1 MLVKVY
7 MSLKPQLTKRS
18 NIIIIDDEEAT
29 VDFAAVILKEIGF
42 ERVKTFTSVKKFTDS
57 DLIFNAELIF
67 LDINLHDMNGL
78 VLLAWI
84 KVKRPSAAVVMFS
97 GDTRIELVKEAK
109 KLGATSFLS
118 KLELDKN
125 IRKLFNKWNVDYP
138 LV

>member
-1 MLVKVY
+1 

-29 VDFAAVILKEIGF
+29 VHFAAVILKEIGF

-109 KLGATSFLS
+109 KVRRNKFFIQ
-118 KLELDKN
+118 
-125 IRKLFNKWNVDYP
+125 IRIR
-138 LV
+138 